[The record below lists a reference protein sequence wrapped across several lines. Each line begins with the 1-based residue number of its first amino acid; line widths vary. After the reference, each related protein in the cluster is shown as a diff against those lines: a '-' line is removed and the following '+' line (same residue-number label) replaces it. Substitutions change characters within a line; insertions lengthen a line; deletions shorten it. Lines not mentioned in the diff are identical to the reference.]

1 MSLLLVNL
9 VGAAL
14 VVLLSS
20 AAFAESARPLAQNQT
35 AKVIAYVLLDKDS
48 TSYLEQQ
55 LIPDVE
61 SGKIHIDR
69 INLAFMDPSM
79 DPATITNDAGDVQK
93 LLGDAGILQNAPAGY
108 GAQLKQD
115 IATLQS
121 QGVQVSFSVG
131 GWAYSSL
138 DPNQPSQNTSNFPL
152 TPDIAAYFGQA
163 GLTKNIDDVQKIN
176 SKGYTTKQY
185 TDAWTAVAK
194 AFGATG
200 VDFDYEENW
209 FAAETTFRHPVL
221 MVDWKWPPQN
231 PNGPYAIPYSV
242 IKYAAYLKSL
252 KESAAASHQ
261 IVSLAAP
268 AAGAYNI
275 YKPND
280 GTNFWCPVKDASGN
294 SICGQGGTPASMGGN
309 LKGIFY
315 DMANYQTVN
324 QTKTAQKYFQY
335 PAALFQG
342 LLGRTTSDNQ
352 DAFDT
357 LGVMTYDLDDGYDG
371 VGASWCIG
379 KTGTDQHYTSRDPN
393 TVGYKDIDC
402 SIASQ
407 TQVITEMYK
416 TDVMSAIQN
425 PPHLAFG
432 LEAGFPNYPMNID
445 PNLPGGGNTAA
456 AIANDHYRWND
467 PFAAFGLV
475 LKAGGNLSPLT
486 GQFQQNLQTS
496 DYIANAPDIHSQFLV
511 LNSDFFNTMKTA
523 GADSVIIWSLNNADF
538 NEHLSKTSWDYQQL
552 TAGNYDAFNRAYK
565 KYGYSQT
572 VLQTLFDNAASPEE
586 IVAAANAGLN
596 SSN

>member
-9 VGAAL
+9 IGAAL

-20 AAFAESARPLAQNQT
+20 TAFAESARPIVQSQT

-69 INLAFMDPSM
+69 LNLAFMDPSM
-79 DPATITNDAGDVQK
+79 DPNTITSDAGDVQK

-115 IATLQS
+115 IATLQN
-121 QGVQVSFSVG
+121 QGVQVLFSVG

-138 DPNQPSQNTSNFPL
+138 DPSQPTKDTANFPL
-152 TPDIAAYFGQA
+152 TPDIAAYFAQA
-163 GLTKNIDDVQKIN
+163 GLNKNIDDVQKIN
-176 SKGYTTKQY
+176 SNGYTTKQY
-185 TDAWTAVAK
+185 TDAWADVAA

-209 FAAETTFRHPVL
+209 FAAETTFRHPIL
-221 MVDWKWPPQN
+221 MLDWTWPPQN

-252 KESAAASHQ
+252 KESAAAQHQ
-261 IVSLAAP
+261 LVSLAAP

-275 YKPND
+275 YKQND
-280 GTNFWCPVKDASGN
+280 GTNFWCPVKDANGN
-294 SICGQGGTPASMGGN
+294 AICGQGGIPASIDGN
-309 LKGIFY
+309 LKGVFY
-315 DMANYQTVN
+315 DMAHYQTVN

-335 PAALFQG
+335 PDALFQG
-342 LLGRTTSDNQ
+342 LLQSTTSDNQ
-352 DAFDT
+352 VVFDT

-379 KTGTDQHYTSRDPN
+379 KTGSDQHFTSRDPN

-402 SIASQ
+402 SMTSQ
-407 TQVITEMYK
+407 TQTIIEMYK
-416 TDVMSAIQN
+416 TNVISNIQN

-445 PNLPGGGNTAA
+445 PSLPGGGNSAA

-467 PFAAFGLV
+467 PFVAFGLV
-475 LKAGGNLSPLT
+475 LNAGSNLSPLT
-486 GQFQQNLQTS
+486 GQFQQGLQTS

-511 LNSDFFNTMKTA
+511 LNSDFFNAMKTA

-538 NEHLSKTSWDYQQL
+538 NDHLSKTSWDYQQL

-572 VLQTLFDNAASPEE
+572 VLQTLFDNAASPKE
-586 IVAAANAGLN
+586 IVAAANAGLH